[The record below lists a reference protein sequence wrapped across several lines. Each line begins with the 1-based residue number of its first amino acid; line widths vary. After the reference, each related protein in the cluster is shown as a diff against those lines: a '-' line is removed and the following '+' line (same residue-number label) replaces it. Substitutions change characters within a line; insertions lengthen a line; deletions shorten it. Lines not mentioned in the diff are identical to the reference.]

1 MAKITSNQHLL
12 IQFRLSDR
20 SSLKIEFRVHLFFF
34 NSKWLN
40 FNQQLKYDSI
50 DLYGE
55 LLQYQISKLWTLLNE
70 FRTSANSVS
79 FIRQTVL
86 TSWISFS
93 SFFNSKWLNFNQQLK
108 YDSIDLYGELLQ
120 YQISKLWTLLNE
132 FRTSANSVS
141 FIRQTVL
148 TSWISFSSFLNSK
161 WLNFNQQLR
170 NAIQSICMESYCDT
184 KVSKLWTLLN
194 KFSTTFSD
202 VI

>member
-93 SFFNSKWLNFNQQLK
+93 SF
-108 YDSIDLYGELLQ
+108 
-120 YQISKLWTLLNE
+120 
-132 FRTSANSVS
+132 
-141 FIRQTVL
+141 
-148 TSWISFSSFLNSK
+148 LNSK
-161 WLNFNQQLR
+161 WLNFNQLR
-170 NAIQSICMESYCDT
+170 NAIQSICMDSYCDT